1 MVEWEFSKPDKS
13 WLPFKKNYEE
23 FGREI
28 VSMGSWGCCIFPRS
42 NRNFDVETCM
52 LQMRMCQAELSAH
65 VSVPTSVPRV
75 LDMKNVML
83 KSKNKDGGQ
92 IFQNFRNRK
101 IDYKLH

>member
-1 MVEWEFSKPDKS
+1 
-13 WLPFKKNYEE
+13 
-23 FGREI
+23 
-28 VSMGSWGCCIFPRS
+28 
-42 NRNFDVETCM
+42 
-52 LQMRMCQAELSAH
+52 MRMCQAELSAH

-92 IFQNFRNRK
+92 IFENFRNRK

>member
-42 NRNFDVETCM
+42 NRNFDVETD
-52 LQMRMCQAELSAH
+52 AH
-65 VSVPTSVPRV
+65 VSSRV
-75 LDMKNVML
+75 KRARVRPDLSATCPWYEERDVEEQEQGWGTDFSKLSEQKGWL
-83 KSKNKDGGQ
+83 KTTLG
-92 IFQNFRNRK
+92 
-101 IDYKLH
+101 